1 MLPKQWMKPVSSQIN
16 LILVCLLIIGAIGI
30 YNWIIAPH
38 QSFIQAAQRFGSTTN
53 NLTKKKQ
60 MIRNNLNNQKTE
72 LEELEEKLNSDLDML
87 FEPSEAKE
95 FFNSFEPVSEEAG
108 CIMYSLTFPQADS
121 QPSKN
126 KASAN
131 SRITSKVAKL
141 TILGGYGNIT
151 DFMDKLQENSKYVRI
166 ESVKIY
172 SDSNI
177 SDYLRCD
184 MSVTIYIVSG
194 KENGR
199 YEP

>member
-1 MLPKQWMKPVSSQIN
+1 MLPKQWIKPVSSQMN
-16 LILVCLLIIGAIGI
+16 MILVCLLIIGAIGV

-38 QSFIQAAQRFGSTTN
+38 QSYIQAAQRFESTTK
-53 NLTKKKQ
+53 NLAKKKQ
-60 MIRNNLNNQKTE
+60 MIRNNLNNQKKE
-72 LEELEEKLNSDLDML
+72 LKELEEKLNSDLDML

-95 FFNSFEPVSEEAG
+95 FFNSFEVVSEKAG
-108 CIMYSLTFPQADS
+108 CIMYSLTFPQADL

-126 KASAN
+126 KPDTN

-141 TILGGYGNIT
+141 TILGAYGNIT
-151 DFMDKLQENSKYVRI
+151 DFMNKLQENSKYVQI

-177 SDYLRCD
+177 PDYLRCD

-194 KENGR
+194 KEIHR
-199 YEP
+199 HEL